1 MATALRIDPAHLPAR
16 KGAPEKVRLAALM
29 RATTCVSNGW
39 LARKLQMGK
48 PATVSQYLRRFGL
61 AQGHQ
66 TREFQRLLSIVKGVL
81 PKSSGE
87 LNILLTVSSDNAR

>member
-1 MATALRIDPAHLPAR
+1 VFGRVATALRVDPVLLPAR

-29 RATTCVSNGW
+29 RATTSVSNGW

-48 PATVSQYLRRFGL
+48 PATVSQYLRRFRL

-66 TREFQRLLSIVKGVL
+66 TREFQRLWSIVKGVL
-81 PKSSGE
+81 PKSC
-87 LNILLTVSSDNAR
+87 